1 MKKWLVPDIPLN
13 SAEMSQEFGDF
24 FGGLLMRRGI
34 HTVEKAQE
42 YFACS
47 GLSDPFLLRDMDA
60 AAEIIRNAVDE
71 GRKITI
77 YGDYDCDGVT
87 ATVMLYSYLE
97 AMGAEVSYFIPDR
110 SEGYGLNIASLERL
124 VADGTELVVT
134 VDNGISACEEAEYL
148 QQNGI
153 ELVITDH
160 HQPPPEIPVCGA
172 CVDPHRAD
180 DNSPFKELCGAGVVL
195 KLLCALEE
203 DEEFVLEQYAEL
215 AAIGTIGDVMPLTGE
230 NRYIVRRGLENIKN
244 SQNIGL
250 ERLLKTAGVWPENV
264 TSTSLAFSVCPRINA
279 AGRMGSAD
287 KAVRLLL
294 ADTPDTASLLAEEL
308 EQLNSQRRSTEVQV
322 LSEAVAKLE
331 ADPSLLSQRIIIVS
345 GEGWHHGIIG
355 IVGARLLEKY
365 GKPVFIMS
373 VENGIARGSARGID
387 GFSVHKLLEHCRELM
402 TKYGGHPK
410 AGGFT
415 LDADKIGEFTGMAY
429 EYCRR
434 CYPKMPVYT
443 VSADMETDCRQLTV
457 ENVEFLSRLEP
468 YGEGNRQPV
477 FLLRNCTVR
486 NKRALKEGKYTQFD
500 AECGGA
506 VLKALCFRIPFA
518 DFYADNGCCV
528 DIMATAD
535 INEYNDVK
543 SVNLKVMEVR
553 PSEFN
558 EDRFLAA
565 QRVYEELIRGEGC
578 DSRLAPR
585 VIPDRDALK
594 RIYDLIKK
602 NGARMSAE
610 NMCVYGGDINY
621 CMLRIGLDAL
631 AQAGMVKLAPD
642 AERCELIP
650 TAHKRDLFSQGLL
663 ADLKAQLS

>member
-124 VADGTELVVT
+124 VADGTELVVP

-287 KAVRLLL
+287 KAVRL

-650 TAHKRDLFSQGLL
+650 TSHKRDLFSQGLL